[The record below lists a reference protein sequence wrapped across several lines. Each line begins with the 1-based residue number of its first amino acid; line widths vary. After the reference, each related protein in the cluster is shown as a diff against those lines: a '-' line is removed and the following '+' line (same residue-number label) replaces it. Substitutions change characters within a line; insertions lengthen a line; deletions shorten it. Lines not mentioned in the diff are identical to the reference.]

1 MYLSKINLKNH
12 TLILSF
18 TTVKRENRE
27 IVFVEGAK
35 NDAGIFNARQ
45 SSKGVDGADSLI
57 TLTSRGYL
65 FASGLSFLSLN

>member
-45 SSKGVDGADSLI
+45 S
-57 TLTSRGYL
+57 
-65 FASGLSFLSLN
+65 